1 MKKILFIALLVLS
14 TNLKAQESND
24 EQIIKAV
31 KLETDKIF
39 LNNQLAYNYSR
50 VDNDFVISTL
60 DGKEFI
66 KGSISSDE
74 NGNFSSIITFVTVG
88 KNFSNKKIIGR
99 KEIIFALCENNV
111 LKENFE
117 INELKLTEFFQ
128 KFNELK

>member
-1 MKKILFIALLVLS
+1 MKKIIFIALLVLS
-14 TNLKAQESND
+14 TSLKAQESND

-50 VDNDFVISTL
+50 VDNDFVISSL

-88 KNFSNKKIIGR
+88 KKFSNKKIIGR

>member
-1 MKKILFIALLVLS
+1 MKKIIFIALLVLS
-14 TNLKAQESND
+14 TSLKAQESND

-88 KNFSNKKIIGR
+88 KKFSNKKIIGR

>member
-88 KNFSNKKIIGR
+88 KKFSNKKIIGR

-117 INELKLTEFFQ
+117 INELKLNEFFQ